1 MRIRILVLFL
11 TLLLFPYSHAM
22 EKAIVVLKSGER
34 IACEAERI
42 IYAND
47 RSKLSIKRAPNSKS
61 EKIQKE
67 EIDTVMYFYKDG
79 SIQVLCSFPY
89 VSDQRAA
96 KNDFSHPISTRFGE
110 WLQLVKKGHLSLF
123 YTDHTMDRG
132 REYYLK
138 KEDTDYAIE
147 LYDNRGRKI
156 NKKSKKAISNYLSNC
171 PKLSAYILNNDIE
184 TEEVEDIV
192 DEYNKWIER
201 QTE

>member
-11 TLLLFPYSHAM
+11 TLLLSPYSHAM
-22 EKAIVVLKSGER
+22 EKTIVVLKNGER
-34 IACEAERI
+34 IVCESDRI
-42 IYAND
+42 KFAND
-47 RSKLSIKRAPNSKS
+47 ASKLSIKRTPTSKF
-61 EKIQKE
+61 EKIKKE
-67 EIDTVMYFYKDG
+67 EIDTLMFLYKDG
-79 SIQVLCSFPY
+79 TIQILCNIPY
-89 VSDQRAA
+89 VFDSDAA
-96 KNDFSHPISTRFGE
+96 KGDFSHPSGTRFGD
-110 WLQLVKKGHLSLF
+110 WLQLVKKAHLTLF
-123 YTDHTMDRG
+123 YTDHTIDRG

-138 KEDTDYAIE
+138 KEDTDYAIS

>member
-1 MRIRILVLFL
+1 
-11 TLLLFPYSHAM
+11 M